1 MNLPNKLT
9 IGRMCAIVLIIVIS
23 LIKPLR
29 EIVVFGSVTL
39 DLLLL
44 LIIFALASFTDFL
57 DGYIARKQNIVTN
70 FGKFMDPLADK
81 LLVMSTLI
89 VLLERGKF
97 SVFGIGLGFAI
108 IIILAREFAVTGL
121 RTIAADNN
129 QVIAAS
135 KLGKAKTVSQM
146 VMIIFL
152 LIDCYPFTFI
162 GGNARDIT
170 ALVLIS
176 IATLLTLISGVDYFV
191 KNAHVLKENKN

>member
-9 IGRMCAIVLIIVIS
+9 IGRMCAIVVIIVIS